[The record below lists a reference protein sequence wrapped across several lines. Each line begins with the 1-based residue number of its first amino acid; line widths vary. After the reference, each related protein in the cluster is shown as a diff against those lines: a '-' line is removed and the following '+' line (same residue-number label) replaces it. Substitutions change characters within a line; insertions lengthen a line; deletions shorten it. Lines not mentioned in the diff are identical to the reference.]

1 MLEDLKGH
9 PQSKVGNT
17 FWKFKAKV
25 ENESGCKILILRSD
39 NGKEY
44 TSCQLNLFCEEA
56 GIEHQLSAPYTP
68 EQNGVSELRNQ
79 FIMEMAKCML
89 HKKNLPKKFWAEAA
103 NTTVFLHN
111 RLSTKAVKNQT
122 PFEAWYGYKPPMTF
136 LKVFGC
142 LCFTYVPQVKRDKL
156 DKKVAAEIFIGYSTI
171 SKAYKVFQPHT
182 DTIIISRDV
191 HFMENEEWD
200 WEDSKTKLETS
211 FLDEMEDDPLV
222 RSTRLLSEIYQRCNV
237 AIYEPV
243 DHEEALKESKWK
255 DAMKEELFM
264 IEKKQNLGAFNKY
277 KARLVVKGYAQ
288 FFGVDYSETF
298 APVARL
304 DTIRLLLASSAQ
316 LGWKVHQM
324 DVKSAFLNG
333 ILQEEIYVEQPK
345 GFVMEDKVYRLHKA
359 FYGLKQAPRAWKKS
373 IPWRIR
379 FTRVV
384 PHAKDTALESKSLSS
399 VGYSR
404 KSYPEV
410 TSQRLARGK
419 LVHFHGWKSLA
430 LPSVGPAK
438 TTKFCILALGT
449 FPGNLSSKELEEKNG
464 VCEISQTPKRV
475 VKLFRNT
482 ELSSQGCEVGFHLE
496 VPSSLLAAWFVNR
509 SSAKLIDEFKL
520 DMMQVFEMTDLGLMT
535 YFLGMEIKQGKDQV
549 FICQIKYTK
558 EILKKFKM
566 EDCKEMNTPM
576 NQKEKLSKD
585 DGAEK
590 VEETYFRSLIGCL
603 MYLTATRPDILY
615 VVSVLSRITHY
626 ASEVHLKAVKR
637 VVRYIKGTVDYGVKF
652 QKIPNMK
659 LFGYSDS
666 DWGGSLDDMKKA
678 EFVAATVTVNQ
689 ALWLRKKL
697 VDLHMKQTQGTE
709 VFVDNQAII
718 AISHNPVFHGKTKHF
733 NIKLFFLRGVQKDGD
748 INLRYCK
755 TEEQLADIFTNPCQ
769 SLSLSFTDK
778 SLEFAVPK
786 ARRSV
791 RS

>member
-1 MLEDLKGH
+1 MKELETIKEYSRRLLSIANRAQEQRMVTRQEATVEEALPAKHEDGWRNKNKKNRKHQQSNGEAAAHRSNKTKLEVPRESTHLVSIVTKLATHRSSAGKGQMLSSISSDSCLIDSGCTNHMTHDKELFKELKPTKIARVRIDHGGHIPAKGIGTVAITTHLDNYCLIKDASGQDLFKVKMRGKSFSLDPLEEEQIAFPVKENIVELWHKRLGHYRYQGLFKMQKSEMVEGLPEFELIHTDVGGPQRTPSIKGW
-9 PQSKVGNT
+9 NT

-68 EQNGVSELRNQ
+68 EQNG
-79 FIMEMAKCML
+79 
-89 HKKNLPKKFWAEAA
+89 
-103 NTTVFLHN
+103 
-111 RLSTKAVKNQT
+111 
-122 PFEAWYGYKPPMTF
+122 
-136 LKVFGC
+136 
-142 LCFTYVPQVKRDKL
+142 VKRDKL

-430 LPSVGPAK
+430 LPSVGP
-438 TTKFCILALGT
+438 G
-449 FPGNLSSKELEEKNG
+449 
-464 VCEISQTPKRV
+464 
-475 VKLFRNT
+475 
-482 ELSSQGCEVGFHLE
+482 
-496 VPSSLLAAWFVNR
+496 

-558 EILKKFKM
+558 EILK
-566 EDCKEMNTPM
+566 N
-576 NQKEKLSKD
+576 N
-585 DGAEK
+585 
-590 VEETYFRSLIGCL
+590 
-603 MYLTATRPDILY
+603 RPDILY

-666 DWGGSLDDMKKA
+666 DWGGSLDDMKS
-678 EFVAATVTVNQ
+678 TS
-689 ALWLRKKL
+689 
-697 VDLHMKQTQGTE
+697 G
-709 VFVDNQAII
+709 
-718 AISHNPVFHGKTKHF
+718 
-733 NIKLFFLRGVQKDGD
+733 
-748 INLRYCK
+748 YC
-755 TEEQLADIFTNPCQ
+755 F
-769 SLSLSFTDK
+769 SLGSGSF
-778 SLEFAVPK
+778 SWC
-786 ARRSV
+786 
-791 RS
+791 